1 MTSAG
6 RPFLA
11 FILDLCRQTRL
22 FKAIMSILS
31 PLLPTPTLSNHHVD
45 IKQSRHVVVNQM
57 YEKSMEEFTAEVR
70 ALFGQP
76 LDLGR
81 LLDYS
86 GRLQEEYKEKLQS
99 SNISMLPSYQHTLP
113 TGFEKGDFLALDV
126 GGSTFRVAL
135 IRLCGKKEN
144 GESDMQIRRIRN
156 VVIDKKI
163 RDLQGEAFFDWM
175 ADRIADML
183 AEYNHINGTTN
194 ARLPMG
200 LAWSFPVEQTSPR
213 TGKLLAM
220 GKGFCATHGCEGDD
234 LSGLIM
240 RSCNK
245 KGVNVEMRA
254 IVNDGSATLV
264 SQAYRD
270 PTARMSLILGTGMNA
285 SVYLP
290 TSSLSLEKFGP
301 RPASWFASAKH
312 VLVNTELSMY
322 GKNTLPITRWDEH
335 LNATHRLPDF
345 QPLEYLCT
353 GRYLGEIVRLVL
365 LEAISTAGLFDGHI
379 PEHLAE
385 PYSLDTRVIAAFE
398 ADTSPSLSNASAAFL
413 AAHHVPSPSSAD
425 WHFVLTLAQLVS
437 RRAQAYLAT
446 SLHALWMLRTEAEG
460 LKPACAESHVSIACN
475 GTVAE
480 KYPGFLEGCQRM
492 LNELC
497 AESGAGTEDG
507 TGTGTVP
514 VTAVK
519 LEMATESSLFGA
531 AVAVCCAEET

>member
-1 MTSAG
+1 
-6 RPFLA
+6 
-11 FILDLCRQTRL
+11 
-22 FKAIMSILS
+22 MSILS
-31 PLLPTPTLSNHHVD
+31 PLSPTPTLSDHD
-45 IKQSRHVVVNQM
+45 INVKRPRHVVVKQM

-76 LDLGR
+76 LDLDR
-81 LLDYS
+81 LLQYS
-86 GRLQEEYKEKLQS
+86 GRLLEEYKEKLQS
-99 SNISMLPSYQHTLP
+99 SSISMLPSYQHTLP

-163 RDLQGEAFFDWM
+163 RDFQGEAFFDWM
-175 ADRIADML
+175 AERIADML
-183 AEYNHINGTTN
+183 AEYNHINGTID

-213 TGKLLAM
+213 SGRLLAM

-234 LSGLIM
+234 LSELIM

-254 IVNDGSATLV
+254 SVNDGSATLV

-290 TSSLSLEKFGP
+290 TSALARAKFGD
-301 RPASWFASAKH
+301 RPDAWFDSAKH

-322 GKNTLPITRWDEH
+322 GKGILPVTRWDDH

-365 LEAISTAGLFDGHI
+365 LEAITTAGLFNGHI

-385 PYSLDTRVIAAFE
+385 PYSLDTRIIAAFE
-398 ADTSPSLSNASAAFL
+398 ADRSPTLATASTAFL
-413 AAHHVPSPSSAD
+413 SAHHVPEANLRD
-425 WHFVLTLAQLVS
+425 WNFVLTIARLVS

-446 SLHALWMLRTEAEG
+446 SLHALWVLRTYEEG
-460 LKPACAESHVSIACN
+460 LQPNCTSSHVSIACN

-480 KYPGFLEGCQRM
+480 KYPGFLIGCQKV
-492 LNELC
+492 LNQLC
-497 AESGAGTEDG
+497 AKSGAGTNDS
-507 TGTGTVP
+507 T
-514 VTAVK
+514 VK
-519 LEMATESSLFGA
+519 LEMSPESSLFGA
-531 AVAVCCAEET
+531 AVAVCCLEET

>member
-1 MTSAG
+1 MTSAQ

-11 FILDLCRQTRL
+11 LILDLCKRTRL

-31 PLLPTPTLSNHHVD
+31 PLLPTTTLNHH
-45 IKQSRHVVVNQM
+45 IESKQPHHVVVRQV
-57 YEKSMEEFTAEVR
+57 YEKSMEEFTREVR
-70 ALFGQP
+70 ALFEQP
-76 LDLGR
+76 LDLDR
-81 LLDYS
+81 LLQYS
-86 GRLQEEYKEKLQS
+86 GELQSEYRARLQS

-144 GESDMQIRRIRN
+144 GDSDIQIRRIRN
-156 VVIDKKI
+156 VVIDKEI
-163 RDLQGEAFFDWM
+163 RDLQGGEFFDWM

-183 AEYNHINGTTN
+183 AEYNHMNGTTN

-234 LSGLIM
+234 LSELIM

-245 KGVNVEMRA
+245 KQVNVEMRA

-264 SQAYRD
+264 SKAYQD

-290 TSSLSLEKFGP
+290 TSALSREKFGD
-301 RPASWFASAKH
+301 RPSAWFDSAQH
-312 VLVNTELSMY
+312 VLVNTELSMF
-322 GKNTLPITRWDEH
+322 GKNILPVTRWDEH

-365 LEAISTAGLFDGHI
+365 LEAISTAGLFNGQI
-379 PEHLAE
+379 PEHLTE
-385 PYSLDTRVIAAFE
+385 PYSLDTRIIAEFE
-398 ADTSPSLSNASAAFL
+398 ADKSPSLATASAAFL
-413 AAHHVPSPSSAD
+413 SDHHIPQSSSIKPSD
-425 WHFVLTLAQLVS
+425 WHFVLTLARLVS

-446 SLHALWMLRTEAEG
+446 ALHALWCVRTREEG
-460 LKPACAESHVSIACN
+460 LEPGCTSSHVSIACN

-480 KYPGFLEGCQRM
+480 KYPGFLSGCQQV
-492 LNELC
+492 LDDLC
-497 AESGAGTEDG
+497 VESGAKSNGST
-507 TGTGTVP
+507 
-514 VTAVK
+514 VK
-519 LEMATESSLFGA
+519 LEMSPESSIFGA
-531 AVAVCCAEET
+531 AVAVSCLEDT

>member
-1 MTSAG
+1 M
-6 RPFLA
+6 
-11 FILDLCRQTRL
+11 
-22 FKAIMSILS
+22 LS
-31 PLLPTPTLSNHHVD
+31 SLLPTSTLTHHIEV
-45 IKQSRHVVVNQM
+45 KEPRHVVVKPV

-70 ALFGQP
+70 ALFEQP
-76 LDLGR
+76 LDLDR
-81 LLDYS
+81 LLKYS
-86 GRLQEEYKEKLQS
+86 GQLQKEYKERLQS

-144 GESDMQIRRIRN
+144 GESEIQIRRIRN

-183 AEYNHINGTTN
+183 AEYNHMNGTTN

-220 GKGFCATHGCEGDD
+220 GKGFCATHGCEGED
-234 LSGLIM
+234 LSELIM

-270 PTARMSLILGTGMNA
+270 PDARMSLILGTGMNA

-290 TSSLSLEKFGP
+290 TSALAREKFGN
-301 RPASWFASAKH
+301 RPDAWFDAAQH
-312 VLVNTELSMY
+312 VLVNTELSMF
-322 GKNTLPITRWDEH
+322 GKDILPVTRWDEH

-365 LEAISTAGLFDGHI
+365 LEAISTAGLFSGHI
-379 PEHLAE
+379 PTHLSE
-385 PYSLDTRVIAAFE
+385 PYSLDTRTIAAFE
-398 ADTSPSLSNASAAFL
+398 SDKSHNLATASAAFL
-413 AAHHVPSPSSAD
+413 IAHSLPASLTPSAND
-425 WHFVLTLAQLVS
+425 WNFLLTLTRLVS

-446 SLHALWMLRTEAEG
+446 SLHALWRLRTHEEG
-460 LKPACAESHVSIACN
+460 LQPNCLSSHVSIACN

-480 KYPGFLEGCQRM
+480 KYPGFLSETHRV

-497 AESGAGTEDG
+497 VKSGADQTNGST
-507 TGTGTVP
+507 
-514 VTAVK
+514 VK
-519 LEMATESSLFGA
+519 LEMSPESSIFGA
-531 AVAVCCAEET
+531 AVAVCCLEDT

>member
-1 MTSAG
+1 
-6 RPFLA
+6 
-11 FILDLCRQTRL
+11 
-22 FKAIMSILS
+22 MSILS
-31 PLLPTPTLSNHHVD
+31 PLLPTPTLNNHRVD
-45 IKQSRHVVVNQM
+45 VKQPRHVVVNQM
-57 YEKSMEEFTAEVR
+57 YEKSMEEFTTEVR

-76 LDLGR
+76 LDLYR
-81 LLDYS
+81 LLGYS
-86 GRLQEEYKEKLQS
+86 GKLQEEYKQKLRS

-113 TGFEKGDFLALDV
+113 TGFETGDFLALDV

-135 IRLCGKKEN
+135 VSLSGKKEN
-144 GESDMQIRRIRN
+144 GKSDMQIRRIRS
-156 VVIDKKI
+156 VVIDEKI
-163 RDLQGEAFFDWM
+163 RGLQGEAFFDWM

-213 TGKLLAM
+213 SGKLLAM

-234 LSGLIM
+234 LSELIM

-290 TSSLSLEKFGP
+290 TTALSREKFGD
-301 RPASWFASAKH
+301 RPDAWFDSAKH

-322 GKNTLPITRWDEH
+322 GKNILPVTRWDDH

-365 LEAISTAGLFDGHI
+365 LEAISSAGLFNGQI

-385 PYSLDTRVIAAFE
+385 PYSLDTRIIAAFE
-398 ADTSPSLSNASAAFL
+398 ADKSPSLATASTAFL
-413 AAHHVPSPSSAD
+413 SAHHVPTHSPGD
-425 WHFVLTLAQLVS
+425 WAFVLNLAQLVS

-446 SLHALWMLRTEAEG
+446 SLHALWVLRTHEEG
-460 LKPACAESHVSIACN
+460 LQANSASSHVSIACN

-480 KYPGFLEGCQRM
+480 KYPGFLSGCQRV
-492 LNELC
+492 LNQLC
-497 AESGAGTEDG
+497 AESGAETLDS
-507 TGTGTVP
+507 T
-514 VTAVK
+514 VK
-519 LEMATESSLFGA
+519 LEMSPESSLFGA
-531 AVAVCCAEET
+531 AVAVCCLEDT